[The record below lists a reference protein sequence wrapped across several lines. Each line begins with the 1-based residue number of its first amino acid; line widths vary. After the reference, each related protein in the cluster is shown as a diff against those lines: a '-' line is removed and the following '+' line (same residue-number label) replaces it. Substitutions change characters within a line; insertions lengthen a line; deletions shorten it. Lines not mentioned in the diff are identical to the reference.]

1 MTCFTMSNT
10 ESDENGRNGK
20 TAGNILSL
28 LYIRSARLAMSDN
41 V

>member
-10 ESDENGRNGK
+10 ESDENGGNGR

-28 LYIRSARLAMSDN
+28 PSKRSARLAMSDN